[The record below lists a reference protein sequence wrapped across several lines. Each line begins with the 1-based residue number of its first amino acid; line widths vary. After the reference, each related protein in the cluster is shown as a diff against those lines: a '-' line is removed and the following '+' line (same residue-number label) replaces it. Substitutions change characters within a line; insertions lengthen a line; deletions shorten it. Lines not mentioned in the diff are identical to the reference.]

1 MLHPSIFLDIKGS
14 CSMTDLECKKICKV
28 LDIKDIWLNVDNVVC
43 VKTSTY
49 TGYVYIYEDDFS
61 SALPL
66 RMLKLPSKGSSPKK
80 NLLELLIRQSKDG
93 IKSALVMPEPHG
105 FCSHKTKLIDKNK
118 SLESLLV
125 QYDLKFSHKKK
136 RACKKSRKSVE

>member
-1 MLHPSIFLDIKGS
+1 
-14 CSMTDLECKKICKV
+14 MTDLECKKICKV
-28 LDIKDIWLNVDNVVC
+28 LDIKDIWLNVENVVC

-80 NLLELLIRQSKDG
+80 NLLELLIRQSEDG
-93 IKSALVMPEPHG
+93 IKSALVTPVTPDPHG
-105 FCSHKTKLIDKNK
+105 FSSHKTKLIDKNE

>member
-1 MLHPSIFLDIKGS
+1 
-14 CSMTDLECKKICKV
+14 MTDLECKKICKV

-43 VKTSTY
+43 VKTSAGTIE
-49 TGYVYIYEDDFS
+49 YVYIYEDDFS

-80 NLLELLIRQSKDG
+80 NLLELLIRQSEDG
-93 IKSALVMPEPHG
+93 IKSALVTPVIPEPHG
-105 FCSHKTKLIDKNK
+105 FCLHKTKKLIDKNE